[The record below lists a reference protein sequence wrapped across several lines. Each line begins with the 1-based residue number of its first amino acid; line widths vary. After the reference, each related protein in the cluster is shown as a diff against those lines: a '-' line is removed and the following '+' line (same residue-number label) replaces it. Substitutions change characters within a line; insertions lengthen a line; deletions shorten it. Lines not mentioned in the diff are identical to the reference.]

1 MKTRTWIILFA
12 AVLILCATAAW
23 YIEKAEPNGA
33 LAGVYQN
40 GRLVRV
46 ADLSAVSEPYDIELT
61 EEGITIVRV
70 EPGKIYVLSSTCF
83 DQLCVK
89 HGPLGGGLPVAC
101 LPNKVVIRWLSEA
114 DKGYDAMT
122 DTIN

>member
-1 MKTRTWIILFA
+1 MKTRYWILLFL
-12 AVLILCATAAW
+12 AVLLLCAAAAW
-23 YIEKAEPNGA
+23 HIENTKPSEA

-40 GRLVRV
+40 GRLVRTV
-46 ADLSAVSEPYDIELT
+46 DLSAVTEPYDIVLT
-61 EEGITIVRV
+61 EAGSCDVRV
-70 EPGKIYVLSSTCF
+70 EPGKIYILSSTCP

-101 LPNKVVIRWLSEA
+101 LPNKVVIRWLSET

-122 DTIN
+122 DAVN